1 MKTLQNFFKTTI
13 STNWATGTGNRYI
26 TTLPSPSSGWLVV
39 SPNNSSLREI
49 VRYTAKG
56 TDINGN
62 YITIAERG
70 VGGTTD
76 QVHTVNEPI
85 RMNITAEY
93 WADIYVDP
101 TFTGTVTVP
110 TPTNS
115 TDATTKAYVDGI
127 AIAGSPD
134 ASDTVKGIS
143 KLSSAPASA
152 TDPIAV
158 GTNDTRMPTQD
169 ENDALAGTSGT
180 PSTSNKYVT
189 NDDTATAATANKV
202 ARRLAS
208 GDITVPTTPTNS
220 TDAGSKEYI
229 DTSIST
235 ATGSLGTLFPNTN
248 YVNSTYFTKE
258 VILPASNSLGWAVT
272 SGTGRGGI
280 GVNIAGGGSIIS
292 NTLYTLTANT
302 KNIVLDLVAIL
313 NQQSIT
319 QIGGFGIFD
328 IARSN
333 DTTTQRIAITNNATD
348 GFEFTTCDG
357 SARTSTTIT
366 GVTASNMNK
375 YTIVK
380 NGVTSVLLY
389 VNGVLK
395 ANHTT
400 NLPTSTA
407 IVLKGSTVA
416 VGIELLNP
424 ILSVEI

>member
-76 QVHTVNEPI
+76 QIHTVNEPV

-189 NDDTATAATANKV
+189 NDDTAENTASKLV
-202 ARRLAS
+202 RRKS
-208 GDITVPTTPTNS
+208 DGNITVPTTPTNS
-220 TDAGSKEYI
+220 TDASSKAYADTKDIIYKNGTTTKNAQDASTTQTIAHGLGKIPRYVKLTAIGGSGGASSR
-229 DTSIST
+229 D
-235 ATGSLGTLFPNTN
+235 
-248 YVNSTYFTKE
+248 
-258 VILPASNSLGWAVT
+258 SNSFIANTSYNGTTQSSVSGYYLNSGNYITFAST
-272 SGTGRGGI
+272 FTLNSGTSSSDGTQT
-280 GVNIAGGGSIIS
+280 GVVTFDATNI
-292 NTLYTLTANT
+292 
-302 KNIVLDLVAIL
+302 
-313 NQQSIT
+313 
-319 QIGGFGIFD
+319 
-328 IARSN
+328 
-333 DTTTQRIAITNNATD
+333 
-348 GFEFTTCDG
+348 
-357 SARTSTTIT
+357 TIT
-366 GVTASNMNK
+366 WTKTDS
-375 YTIVK
+375 
-380 NGVTSVLLY
+380 
-389 VNGVLK
+389 
-395 ANHTT
+395 
-400 NLPTSTA
+400 PTGTYQ
-407 IVLKGSTVA
+407 
-416 VGIELLNP
+416 
-424 ILSVEI
+424 ILWEAQA